1 MNKEKG
7 IEEINYYVR
16 SIRIYHHLLSFELIV
31 EGHGISRRIS
41 YRK

>member
-16 SIRIYHHLLSFELIV
+16 FIRIYHCNVFWIDSGRPWDI
-31 EGHGISRRIS
+31 
-41 YRK
+41 